1 MIGLTNLASKYSIA
15 TAEEIIGFCYSGMA
29 SLSRTINMIAFLSD
43 YGTKESQAPQVNWST
58 LASSL
63 KETSKTRF
71 QWEIKDTL
79 ILFFPLNSD

>member
-1 MIGLTNLASKYSIA
+1 
-15 TAEEIIGFCYSGMA
+15 
-29 SLSRTINMIAFLSD
+29 MIAFLSD